1 MLHYIPMKPV
11 RYTCHIY
18 HISISY
24 IMIYN
29 DILMICV
36 SVNGIA
42 ITGND
47 LIMVV
52 MVMVVMVITHV

>member
-1 MLHYIPMKPV
+1 
-11 RYTCHIY
+11 
-18 HISISY
+18 
-24 IMIYN
+24 
-29 DILMICV
+29 MICV